1 MANVNNDLAWSRLG
15 STAPGLRRL
24 SLSAAPG
31 FDAALPSLPPYCDL
45 HFFTRGAFREP
56 LARSYAANLVSLEL
70 KDLALPRF
78 DARVLASCRRLSS
91 LDVSFAADAGVVEGL
106 EAVAGTL
113 RSLKT
118 GCPALRLVLPA
129 LPFLEELE
137 AVAFHDL
144 DLSVD
149 RAACAAMLPG
159 GGPGGGGTGGRLR
172 SVYLAAL
179 DFGVG
184 TSLFVHIAGQRG
196 LELMFATR
204 PLRAVFTP
212 DQLPAMDPDG
222 NGVELVG

>member
-1 MANVNNDLAWSRLG
+1 MNERTWSRLG
-15 STAPGLRRL
+15 STTPDLRRL
-24 SLSAAPG
+24 TLSASPG
-31 FDAALPSLPPYCDL
+31 FDAALPSLPAYCDL

-56 LARSYAANLVSLEL
+56 LARAYAANLVSLEL
-70 KDLALPRF
+70 KDLSMPRF
-78 DARVLASCRRLSS
+78 DARILASCRRLAS

-106 EAVAGTL
+106 EAVAGSL

-129 LPFLEELE
+129 LPNLEELE

-159 GGPGGGGTGGRLR
+159 GGGGNGGGGRLR

-184 TSLFVHIAGQRG
+184 MHVFVHEAGKRG
-196 LELMFATR
+196 LDLRFATR

-212 DQLPAMDPDG
+212 DQLPSMDLDG
-222 NGVELVG
+222 NGVEVVG